1 MSFLPLTPQEL
12 NDTPDF
18 IIVTGD
24 AYVDHPSFG
33 TAVIGRVLE
42 AAGFCVAVIAQPD
55 WHSTDDIKKFGAP
68 RLAFLVNSGNVDS
81 MVAHYTVAKKRR
93 SDDYYSPGGVAGKRP
108 DRAVTVYCNL
118 IRQAFGKVP
127 VIIGGV
133 EASTRRFAHYD
144 YWTDK
149 LRRSILIDSGADLLT
164 YGMGENILRRIAFLL
179 DKGVPINKIRDVKGT
194 CFVEKR
200 GYVPKGEYDDCGE
213 FDELCA
219 DKRRF
224 AEAFKI
230 QYRNQDWSR
239 GRILLEGYGD
249 RVVVHNPPMPPLTQK
264 ELDAVY
270 ELPYERDYHPYYKRF
285 GGVPAVNEVKFS
297 ITHCRGC
304 YGNCNFCSIAFT
316 QGRTVVSRSV
326 ESVVRE
332 AESLTR
338 LDGFKGYIHDVG
350 GPTANFAAPICAN
363 QEAGKPCQSKECLYP
378 AKCKNAVADHSRY
391 LEMLRAIRA
400 VKGVKKVF
408 VRSGIRHDFVNA
420 DKSDEFITELALYHT
435 GGQLRLAPEHVSQS
449 VLNAM
454 GKPPFA
460 EYEKFKA
467 KFDAISKQHG
477 KEQYVLP
484 YLMSSHPGST
494 LECALELALYLR
506 KNRIKPE
513 QVQDFYPTPG
523 TASTCMF
530 YSGIDPFTG
539 KKIYVPRSYEQKAM
553 QRALLQTYDPKNA
566 PTVKRALAELGRSDL
581 EPVFLPDRPKTQ
593 SGRKSKQKRPQKG
606 RLR

>member
-1 MSFLPLTPQEL
+1 MSTIILTKEPKMSFLPLTPEEL
-12 NDTPDF
+12 NTTPDF

-42 AAGFCVAVIAQPD
+42 DAGFSVAIIAQPD
-55 WHSTDDIKKFGAP
+55 WHTTDDIQRFGAP

-93 SDDYYSPGGVAGKRP
+93 NDDYYSPGGVSGKRP

-118 IRQAFGKVP
+118 IRRIYGKIP
-127 VIIGGV
+127 IIIGGV

-164 YGMGENILRRIAFLL
+164 YGMGENILRRVAFLL
-179 DKGVPINKIRDVKGT
+179 DKGVPIGKIRDVKGT
-194 CFVEKR
+194 CFAEKA
-200 GYVPKGEYDDCGE
+200 GYIPKGEYEDLPD
-213 FDELCA
+213 FDTLCR
-219 DKRRF
+219 DKRQF
-224 AEAFKI
+224 AEAFAL
-230 QYRNQDWSR
+230 QYKNQDPAR
-239 GRILLEGYGD
+239 GKILIEHYGD

-270 ELPYERDYHPYYKRF
+270 ELPYERDYHPYYRQF
-285 GGVPAVNEVKFS
+285 GGVPAIDEVKFS

-316 QGRTVVSRSV
+316 QGRTVVSRSID
-326 ESVVRE
+326 SVVRE
-332 AESLTR
+332 AEILTKLR
-338 LDGFKGYIHDVG
+338 GFKGYIHDVG
-350 GPTANFAAPICAN
+350 GPTANFAAPVCKN
-363 QEAGKPCQSKECLYP
+363 QADGKPCPGKECLYP
-378 AKCKNAVADHSRY
+378 SKCKNAVADHSRY
-391 LEMLRAIRA
+391 IEMLRAVRN

-408 VRSGIRHDFVNA
+408 IRSGIRHDFVNA
-420 DKSDEFITELALYHT
+420 DRSDEFITELALYHT
-435 GGQLRLAPEHVSQS
+435 GGQLRLAPEHVSKK
-449 VLNAM
+449 VLDAM
-454 GKPPFA
+454 GKPPFE
-460 EYEKFKA
+460 EYERFKT
-467 KFDAISKQHG
+467 KFDKISQSHG
-477 KEQYVLP
+477 LDQYVLP

-494 LECALELALYLR
+494 MGCAVDLALYLR

-539 KKIYVPRSYEQKAM
+539 KSIYVPRSPKQKAM
-553 QRALLQTYDPKNA
+553 QRALLQTYDKKNA
-566 PTVKRALAELGRSDL
+566 PLIKQALAEAGRSDL
-581 EPVFLPDRPKTQ
+581 EKYLIPK
-593 SGRKSKQKRPQKG
+593 KR
-606 RLR
+606 

>member
-12 NDTPDF
+12 NGTPDF

-42 AAGFCVAVIAQPD
+42 EMGFCVAVIAQPD
-55 WHSTDDIKKFGAP
+55 WHSTDDIKRFGAP

-93 SDDYYSPGGVAGKRP
+93 SEDFYSPGGLAGKRP

-127 VIIGGV
+127 LIIGGV

-149 LRRSILIDSGADLLT
+149 LRRSILIDSTADLLT

-194 CFVEKR
+194 CFAEKA
-200 GYVPKGEYDDCGE
+200 GYIPKGEYEFCGE
-213 FDELCA
+213 FDELCK
-219 DKRRF
+219 DKRLF

-230 QYRNQDWSR
+230 QYRNQDPCR

-264 ELDAVY
+264 ELDEVY
-270 ELPYERDYHPYYKRF
+270 ELPYERDYHPYYKQF
-285 GGVPAVNEVKFS
+285 GGVPAVDEVKFS

-316 QGRTVVSRSV
+316 QGRNVVSRSI

-332 AESLTR
+332 AEILTK
-338 LDGFKGYIHDVG
+338 LKGFKGYIHDVG

-363 QEAGKPCQSKECLYP
+363 HEAGKPCQSRECLYP
-378 AKCKNAVADHSRY
+378 SKCKNAVADHSRY
-391 LEMLRAIRA
+391 LEMLRAVRNI
-400 VKGVKKVF
+400 KGVKKVF

-420 DKSDEFITELALYHT
+420 DKSDDFITELAIYHT
-435 GGQLRLAPEHVSQS
+435 GGQLRLAPEHVSQN

-467 KFDAISKQHG
+467 KFDAISKAHG

-494 LECALELALYLR
+494 LGCALELALYLR

-530 YSGIDPFTG
+530 YSGTDPFTG

-566 PTVKRALAELGRSDL
+566 HLVKRALAELGRSDL
-581 EPVFLPDRPKTQ
+581 EPLFLPKQPKTQ
-593 SGRKSKQKRPQKG
+593 NIRGGRRSGKTKRHK
-606 RLR
+606 

>member
-1 MSFLPLTPQEL
+1 MPFLPLTPEEL
-12 NDTPDF
+12 NSTPDF

-42 AAGFCVAVIAQPD
+42 DAGFCVAIIAQPD
-55 WHSTDDIKKFGAP
+55 WHSTTDIEKFGAP

-93 SDDYYSPGGVAGKRP
+93 SSDYYSPGGASGKRP

-118 IRQAFGKVP
+118 IRRAFGKVP
-127 VIIGGV
+127 IIIGGV

-179 DKGVPINKIRDVKGT
+179 DKGVPIGKIRDVKGT
-194 CFVEKR
+194 CFVEKS
-200 GYVPKGEYDDCGE
+200 GYTPKGEYEFCGE

-219 DKRRF
+219 NKRSF
-224 AEAFKI
+224 AEAFKT

-239 GRILLEGYGD
+239 GKILVEGYGD
-249 RVVVHNPPMPPLTQK
+249 RIVVHNPPMPPLTQK

-270 ELPYERDYHPYYKRF
+270 ELPYERDYHPYYKKF
-285 GGVPAVNEVKFS
+285 GGVPAIDEVKFS

-316 QGRTVVSRSV
+316 QGRTVVSRSI

-332 AESLTR
+332 AKLLTA

-363 QEAGKPCQSKECLYP
+363 QSAGKPCRDKECLYP
-378 AKCKNAVADHSRY
+378 SKCKNAVADHSRY
-391 LEMLRAIRA
+391 LEMLRAVRA

-435 GGQLRLAPEHVSQS
+435 GGQLRLAPEHVSKK
-449 VLNAM
+449 VLDAM
-454 GKPPFA
+454 GKPPFE
-460 EYEKFKA
+460 EYEKFKQ
-467 KFDAISKQHG
+467 KFDAVSRSHG
-477 KEQYVLP
+477 LDQYVLP

-494 LECALELALYLR
+494 MGCAVDLALYLR

-530 YSGIDPFTG
+530 YTGIDPFTG
-539 KKIYVPRSYEQKAM
+539 KNVYVPRSPKQKAM

-566 PTVKRALAELGRSDL
+566 PLIRQALAEAGRQDL
-581 EPVFLPDRPKTQ
+581 EKYLVQGEKK
-593 SGRKSKQKRPQKG
+593 RKKK
-606 RLR
+606 

>member
-1 MSFLPLTPQEL
+1 MPFLPLTPEEL
-12 NDTPDF
+12 NSTPDF

-42 AAGFCVAVIAQPD
+42 DAGFCVAIIAQPD
-55 WHSTDDIKKFGAP
+55 WHDTTDIEKFGAP

-81 MVAHYTVAKKRR
+81 MVAHYTVAKKHR
-93 SDDYYSPGGVAGKRP
+93 SSDYYSPGGVSGKRP

-118 IRQAFGKVP
+118 IRRAFGKVP
-127 VIIGGV
+127 IIIGGV

-179 DKGVPINKIRDVKGT
+179 DKGVPIGKIRDVKGT
-194 CFVEKR
+194 CFVEKS
-200 GYVPKGEYDDCGE
+200 GYTPKGEYEFCGE
-213 FDELCA
+213 FDELCT

-224 AEAFKI
+224 AEAFKT
-230 QYRNQDWSR
+230 QYRNQDWSS
-239 GRILLEGYGD
+239 GKILVEGYGD
-249 RVVVHNPPMPPLTQK
+249 RIVVHNPPMPPLTQK

-270 ELPYERDYHPYYKRF
+270 ELPYERDYHPYYKKL
-285 GGVPAVNEVKFS
+285 GGVPAIDEVKFS

-316 QGRTVVSRSV
+316 QGRTVVSRSI

-332 AESLTR
+332 AKLLTT

-363 QEAGKPCQSKECLYP
+363 QSAGKPCRDKECLYP
-378 AKCKNAVADHSRY
+378 SKCKNAVADHSRY
-391 LEMLRAIRA
+391 LEMLRAVRA

-435 GGQLRLAPEHVSQS
+435 GGQLRLAPEHVSKK
-449 VLNAM
+449 VLDAM
-454 GKPPFA
+454 GKPPFE
-460 EYEKFKA
+460 EYEKFKQ
-467 KFDAISKQHG
+467 KFDAISHSHG
-477 KEQYVLP
+477 LDQYVLP

-494 LECALELALYLR
+494 MGCAVDLALYLR

-530 YSGIDPFTG
+530 YTGIDPFTG
-539 KKIYVPRSYEQKAM
+539 KNVYVPRSPKQKAM

-566 PTVKRALAELGRSDL
+566 PLIRQALAEAGRQDL
-581 EPVFLPDRPKTQ
+581 EKYLVQVK
-593 SGRKSKQKRPQKG
+593 KKK
-606 RLR
+606 